1 MSGPMI
7 GFAMI
12 ALLFGLIAFGVYIG
26 VALLFTATL
35 GIVLI
40 RGMDVGLTS
49 LGQAAFSG
57 TAVFAY
63 TIIPMF
69 MLMGEAAIRSGL
81 TERLY
86 KAFNIWFGRTAGGL
100 ALATISTSGLFA
112 AISGSSVAM
121 AAMLSRVAI
130 PEMRKAGYRD
140 AFSGSVLASAGS
152 FAVLIPPSGM
162 LVIYALLTEQSI
174 GRVLMSGL
182 VPGVLTVLL
191 YLVVVTIW
199 ARLRPDLAPRGLSY
213 SFRERII
220 GTKDI
225 LPTAGIACVV
235 VGGIYT
241 GVLTPTESAAA
252 GAFLV
257 IALGLARRQLGFND
271 IFASS
276 RDAVHTSVQVFLIII
291 AALLFGRFVALSGVG
306 RELVSLVE
314 AAELSRFQILLLI
327 ILMYLLLGTFL
338 EGVAS
343 MVITVPL
350 IMPLLKVHDFDL
362 LWFGVIVVKMI
373 EISVVTP
380 PMGFNVLVLSRS
392 VPDIDINSVWRSVGI
407 FVVADLLLVAALI
420 TWPALV
426 TWLPSQ
432 M

>member
-1 MSGPMI
+1 MSDPAI
-7 GFAMI
+7 GFSMI
-12 ALLFGLIAFGVYIG
+12 ALLFVLIGFGVYIG

-40 RGMDVGLTS
+40 RGLDVALTS
-49 LGQAAFSG
+49 MGQTAFSG

-81 TERLY
+81 TQRLY
-86 KAFNIWFGRTAGGL
+86 HAFNVWFGRAHGGL
-100 ALATISTSGLFA
+100 ALATIMTSGLFA

-130 PEMRKAGYRD
+130 PEMRRAGYKD

-174 GRVLMSGL
+174 GRALMSGL
-182 VPGVLTVLL
+182 IPGILTVVA
-191 YLVVVTIW
+191 YLVVVYFW
-199 ARLRPDLAPRGLSY
+199 ARIRPDYAPRGPSFTLRNRLLSA
-213 SFRERII
+213 
-220 GTKDI
+220 KDI
-225 LPTAGIACVV
+225 LPTSVIAVVV

-241 GVLTPTESAAA
+241 GLLTPTESAAA
-252 GAFLV
+252 GAFMV
-257 IALGLARRQLGFND
+257 IALGLARRQLSLGD
-271 IFASS
+271 VGASS
-276 RDAVHTSVQVFLIII
+276 SRAVHTTVQVFIIII

-306 RELVSLVE
+306 RELVSMIE
-314 AAELSRFQILLLI
+314 AAGLGRYTILFI
-327 ILMYLLLGTFL
+327 IIAMYLVLGTFL

-343 MVITVPL
+343 LVITVPL
-350 IMPLLKVHDFDL
+350 ILPILAANDFDL

-380 PMGFNVLVLSRS
+380 PMGFNVLVLSSS
-392 VPDIDINSVWRSVGI
+392 VPDLNINSVWRNIGI
-407 FVVADLLLVAALI
+407 FVIVDLLLVAMFIA
-420 TWPALV
+420 WPGLV

>member
-1 MSGPMI
+1 MSDPMI
-7 GFAMI
+7 GFGMI
-12 ALLFGLIAFGVYIG
+12 ILLFTVIGFGVYIG
-26 VALLFTATL
+26 VALLFAATV
-35 GIVLI
+35 GFVLI
-40 RGMDVGLTS
+40 RGEGVALAA
-49 LGQAAFSG
+49 LGQVAFSG

-81 TERLY
+81 AQRLY
-86 KAFNIWFGRTAGGL
+86 HAFNVWFGRTPGGL
-100 ALATISTSGLFA
+100 ALATIATSGLFA

-130 PEMRKAGYRD
+130 PEMRRAGYRD

-174 GRVLMSGL
+174 GRALMSGL
-182 VPGVLTVLL
+182 IPGIITVVA
-191 YLVVVTIW
+191 YLCVVYVW
-199 ARLRPDLAPRGLSY
+199 ARIRPDLAPRGPTFSM
-213 SFRERII
+213 RERIH

-225 LPTAGIACVV
+225 VPTTAIAVVV
-235 VGGIYT
+235 VGGIYS
-241 GVLTPTESAAA
+241 GILTPTESAAA

-257 IALGLARRQLGFND
+257 IAMGLARRQLGLAD
-271 IFASS
+271 VVLSS
-276 RDAVHTSVQVFLIII
+276 RYAVHTTVQVFLIII

-306 RELVSLVE
+306 RELVVLVE
-314 AAELSRFQILLLI
+314 SAGLGKYEILVI
-327 ILMYLLLGTFL
+327 IVMMYLVLGTFL

-343 MVITVPL
+343 LVITVPL
-350 IMPLLKVHDFDL
+350 IAPILVAQGFDL

-380 PMGFNVLVLSRS
+380 PLGFNVLVLSSS
-392 VPDIDINSVWRSVGI
+392 VPDIDINSVWRNVGI
-407 FVVADLLLVAALI
+407 FVATDLLLVVLLI
-420 TWPALV
+420 AWPELV

>member
-1 MSGPMI
+1 MSGPTI

-12 ALLFGLIAFGVYIG
+12 ALLFGLIGFGVYIG

-35 GIVLI
+35 GIVLL
-40 RGMDVGLTS
+40 RGLDVGLTS

-86 KAFNIWFGRTAGGL
+86 KAFNIWFGRAHGGL
-100 ALATISTSGLFA
+100 ALATIATSGLFA

-130 PEMRKAGYRD
+130 PEMRRAGYRD

-174 GRVLMSGL
+174 GRALMSGL
-182 VPGVLTVLL
+182 IPGVLTVLL
-191 YLVVVTIW
+191 YLFLVTTW
-199 ARLRPDLAPRGLSY
+199 ARLRPDLAPRGDSY
-213 SFRERII
+213 SLGDRII

-225 LPTAGIACVV
+225 LPTAAIAFVV
-235 VGGIYT
+235 VGGIYS

-257 IALGLARRQLGFND
+257 IALGLGRRQLGLGD
-271 IFASS
+271 VLSSS
-276 RDAVHTSVQVFLIII
+276 RDAVHTTVQVFLIII

-314 AAELSRFQILLLI
+314 AAELGRIQVLLLI
-327 ILMYLLLGTFL
+327 ILMYLVLGTFL

-350 IMPLLKVHDFDL
+350 IMPLLEAHDIDL

-380 PMGFNVLVLSRS
+380 PMGFNVLVLSSS
-392 VPDIDINSVWRSVGI
+392 VPDIDINSVWRSIGI
-407 FVVADLLLVAALI
+407 FVVADLLLVAALVV
-420 TWPALV
+420 WPELV
-426 TWLPSQ
+426 TWLPAQ

>member
-1 MSGPMI
+1 MSEAAI
-7 GFAMI
+7 GFSMI
-12 ALLFGLIAFGVYIG
+12 ALLFALIGFGVYIG
-26 VALLFTATL
+26 VAMLFSATL

-40 RGMDVGLTS
+40 RGANVGLTAM
-49 LGQAAFSG
+49 GQAAFSG

-69 MLMGEAAIRSGL
+69 MLMGQAAIRSGL

-86 KAFNIWFGRTAGGL
+86 RAFNVWFGKTAGGL
-100 ALATISTSGLFA
+100 ALATIATSGLFA

-130 PEMRKAGYRD
+130 PEMRKAGYKD

-174 GRVLMSGL
+174 GQVLMSGL
-182 VPGVLTVLL
+182 IPGIITVLM
-191 YLVVVTIW
+191 YLVVVTVW
-199 ARLRPDLAPRGLSY
+199 ARLRPDLAPRARSY
-213 SFRERII
+213 TFKERVV

-225 LPTAGIACVV
+225 VPTAAIACVV

-257 IALGLARRQLGFND
+257 IVLGLFRRQLNASD
-271 IFASS
+271 IMMSS
-276 RDAVHTSVQVFLIII
+276 RQAVHTTAQVFLIIV
-291 AALLFGRFVALSGVG
+291 AALLFGRFIALSGLG
-306 RELVSLVE
+306 RELVQLAE
-314 AAELSRFQILLLI
+314 AAELGRYQLLFLI
-327 ILMYLLLGTFL
+327 ILMYLILGTFL

-343 MVITVPL
+343 LVITVPL
-350 IMPLLKVHDFDL
+350 LMPLLVSYDFDL

-380 PMGFNVLVLSRS
+380 PMGFNVLVLSSS
-392 VPDIDINSVWRSVGI
+392 VPDIDINSVWRSIGI
-407 FVVADLLLVAALI
+407 FVMADLLLVFALI
-420 TWPALV
+420 LWPALV
-426 TWLPSQ
+426 TWLPLQ

>member
-1 MSGPMI
+1 MSDPMI
-7 GFAMI
+7 GFGMI
-12 ALLFGLIAFGVYIG
+12 ILLFTVIGFGVYIG
-26 VALLFTATL
+26 VALLFAATV
-35 GIVLI
+35 GFVLI
-40 RGMDVGLTS
+40 RGEGVALAA
-49 LGQAAFSG
+49 LGQVAFSG

-81 TERLY
+81 AQRLY
-86 KAFNIWFGRTAGGL
+86 HAFNVWFGRTPGGL
-100 ALATISTSGLFA
+100 ALATIATSGLFA

-130 PEMRKAGYRD
+130 PEMRRAGYRD

-174 GRVLMSGL
+174 GRALMSGL
-182 VPGVLTVLL
+182 IPGIITVVA
-191 YLVVVTIW
+191 YLCVVYVW
-199 ARLRPDLAPRGLSY
+199 ARIRPDLAPRGPTFSM
-213 SFRERII
+213 RERIH

-225 LPTAGIACVV
+225 VPTTAIAVVV
-235 VGGIYT
+235 VGGIYS
-241 GVLTPTESAAA
+241 GILTPTESAAA

-257 IALGLARRQLGFND
+257 IAMGLARRQLGLAD
-271 IFASS
+271 VVLSS
-276 RDAVHTSVQVFLIII
+276 RYAVHTTVQVFLIII

-306 RELVSLVE
+306 RELVVLVE
-314 AAELSRFQILLLI
+314 SAGLGKYEILVI
-327 ILMYLLLGTFL
+327 IVIMYLVLGTFL

-343 MVITVPL
+343 LVITVPL
-350 IMPLLKVHDFDL
+350 IAPILVAQGFDL

-380 PMGFNVLVLSRS
+380 PLGFNVLVLSSS
-392 VPDIDINSVWRSVGI
+392 VPDIDINSVWRNVGI
-407 FVVADLLLVAALI
+407 FVATDLLLVVLLI
-420 TWPALV
+420 AWPELV

>member
-1 MSGPMI
+1 MI
-7 GFAMI
+7 V
-12 ALLFGLIAFGVYIG
+12 LLFALIGFGVYIG
-26 VALLFTATL
+26 VAMLFTATL

-40 RGMDVGLTS
+40 RGANVGLTTM
-49 LGQAAFSG
+49 GQSAFSG

-69 MLMGEAAIRSGL
+69 MLMGQAAIRSGL

-86 KAFNIWFGRTAGGL
+86 RAFNIWFGRTYGGL

-130 PEMRKAGYRD
+130 PEMRKAGYKD
-140 AFSGSVLASAGS
+140 AFSGSVLAAAGS

-174 GRVLMSGL
+174 GQVLMSGL
-182 VPGVLTVLL
+182 IPGVITVLL
-191 YLVVVTIW
+191 YRCIVTVW
-199 ARLRPDLAPRGLSY
+199 ARLRPDLAPRSSSY
-213 SFRERII
+213 TLKERLV

-225 LPTAGIACVV
+225 LPTTGIAFIV

-241 GVLTPTESAAA
+241 GALTPTESAAV

-257 IALGLARRQLGFND
+257 IILGLARGQLGIKDD
-271 IFASS
+271 ILPSS
-276 RDAVHTSVQVFLIII
+276 RDAVQTTVQVFLIIV
-291 AALLFGRFVALSGVG
+291 AALLFGRFIALSGLG
-306 RELVSLVE
+306 RELVELAE
-314 AAELSRFQILLLI
+314 AAELGRYQLLFVI
-327 ILMYLLLGTFL
+327 ILTYLVLGTFL

-343 MVITVPL
+343 LVITVPL
-350 IMPLLKVHDFDL
+350 ILPLLVANDFDL

-373 EISVVTP
+373 EISVITP
-380 PMGFNVLVLSRS
+380 PMGFNVLVLARS
-392 VPDIDINSVWRSVGI
+392 VPDIDINSVWRSIGI
-407 FVVADLLLVAALI
+407 FVVTDLLVVAMLI
-420 TWPALV
+420 LWPALV
-426 TWLPSQ
+426 TWLPNQ